1 MKPGTA
7 LALAGLAALLLSSG
21 GGGSVPHRGPVVP
34 SSGLPENYSAEK
46 LPMLRRR
53 YDDAGIRAAVERW
66 RDRMFPGVP
75 TTAMIA
81 AGASST
87 GASERG
93 GPPDYA
99 TGLWGVEWSR
109 VERWARD
116 ERTMRELGRA
126 IPTEPSAFAHDY
138 EAQAYVSFRS
148 YLAHLT
154 ACVADIPGELAPRA
168 GSPFLWRLAVSSY
181 SSGEGTVSRIVSAS
195 AGRIV
200 AAPPSSSWRELAQG
214 VIAAAAAGHSTY
226 GGISI
231 AGKWKAAHTIVRN
244 EQRFQCGMMLAQ
256 HVAPAELE
264 WYADG
269 WLAPETSRELARLA
283 G

>member
-1 MKPGTA
+1 M
-7 LALAGLAALLLSSG
+7 SSR
-21 GGGSVPHRGPVVP
+21 SGPVIP
-34 SSGLPENYSAEK
+34 SSSLPENYSADK
-46 LPMLRRR
+46 LSMLRRR

-66 RDRMFPGVP
+66 RDRTFPGVP

-81 AGASST
+81 AGASSM

-116 ERTMRELGRA
+116 AKTMRELGRA
-126 IPTEPSAFAHDY
+126 IPTEASAFAHDY

-148 YLAHLT
+148 YAAHLA
-154 ACVADIPGELAPRA
+154 ACVEDIPGELVPRTGTA
-168 GSPFLWRLAVSSY
+168 FQWRLAVASY
-181 SSGEGTVSRIVSAS
+181 SSGEGTVSRIVSAAS
-195 AGRIV
+195 GHIM
-200 AAPPSSSWRELAQG
+200 AAPQPTAWRELARA
-214 VIAAAAAGHSTY
+214 VIDAAAAGHREY
-226 GGISI
+226 GGVPI
-231 AGKWKAAHTIVRN
+231 AGKWKAAHTIVRS
-244 EQRFQCGMMLAQ
+244 EQRFQCGMLLAQ
-256 HVAPAELE
+256 HVAPAELA
-264 WYADG
+264 WYTDG